1 MKQGRARQDRKN
13 GGNSVDRS
21 SRNRFSNE
29 MAQPPATT
37 LNHQPSLTDVDQ
49 VHNPEVRQVI
59 SNIKRNAIILS
70 SVFALGIPLAAQAQ
84 YVGPSTQ
91 KTPVTVAEVLKNPVD
106 DQNVV
111 LRGHLIKKVGNE
123 KYMFSDGTGEIR
135 VEIEAEDFPA
145 QKIDAKT
152 LIVIRGEVENDFL
165 KSPEIDVDMISIA
178 Q

>member
-1 MKQGRARQDRKN
+1 M
-13 GGNSVDRS
+13 
-21 SRNRFSNE
+21 
-29 MAQPPATT
+29 
-37 LNHQPSLTDVDQ
+37 
-49 VHNPEVRQVI
+49 I
-59 SNIKRNAIILS
+59 SNIKRNAIIFS
-70 SVFALGIPLAAQAQ
+70 SVIALAIPAVAQAQ

-91 KTPVTVAEVLKNPVD
+91 KTPMTVADVLKNPVD

>member
-1 MKQGRARQDRKN
+1 
-13 GGNSVDRS
+13 
-21 SRNRFSNE
+21 
-29 MAQPPATT
+29 MAQPPAAISH
-37 LNHQPSLTDVDQ
+37 HQPSLTDVDQ
-49 VHNPEVRQVI
+49 AHNPEVRQVI

-70 SVFALGIPLAAQAQ
+70 SVFALGIPAAAQAQ

-91 KTPVTVAEVLKNPVD
+91 KTPMTVAEVLKNPVD

-135 VEIEAEDFPA
+135 VEIEAEDFPV
-145 QKIDAKT
+145 QKIDDKT

-165 KSPEIDVDMISIA
+165 KSPEIDVDTISIA